1 MNSNL
6 EKLDKIV
13 KDLENISDEI
23 KNLPEPTEEEKEEIM
38 NDFKSYLEDGLKT
51 PCKVEITKSDS
62 GLTNVKIE
70 TTSRLALL
78 ITLTNAI
85 SIIKERFEISD
96 IEWYLIDGATNQKDV
111 EETETNE

>member
-1 MNSNL
+1 M
-6 EKLDKIV
+6 ETIEHLDKIL

-38 NDFKSYLEDGLKT
+38 NEFRGHLEDGLKI
-51 PCKVEITKSDS
+51 PCKVEITKGDS

-85 SIIKERFEISD
+85 NIIKERFEITD
-96 IEWYLIDGATNQKDV
+96 LEWNIIDGATNQKDV
-111 EETETNE
+111 E

>member
-1 MNSNL
+1 MESL
-6 EKLDKIV
+6 EHLDKIL

-38 NDFKSYLEDGLKT
+38 NEFKSHLEDGLKT
-51 PCKVEITKSDS
+51 PCKVEISKGDS

-70 TTSRLALL
+70 TTSRVALL

-96 IEWYLIDGATNQKDV
+96 IEWNIIDGATSQKNV
-111 EETETNE
+111 EKTETNE

>member
-1 MNSNL
+1 MDTI
-6 EKLDKIV
+6 KHLDKILN
-13 KDLENISDEI
+13 DLKNINDEI
-23 KNLPEPTEEEKEEIM
+23 NNLPEPTEEEKEEIM
-38 NDFKSYLEDGLKT
+38 NEFKSHLEDGLKT
-51 PCKVEITKSDS
+51 PCKVEITKGDS

-85 SIIKERFEISD
+85 SIIKERFEITELEWD
-96 IEWYLIDGATNQKDV
+96 IIDGATNQKDV